1 MLQKKKYWT
10 TVAVLMELQP
20 YPTWLRR
27 AEKVTKH
34 YFNHREKWWEIDGRG
49 LIHWT
54 QDWNL
59 IRAAGGFRDGGPE
72 RLDPKS
78 PAGRAISAAHD
89 RWLRIAC
96 AAIDEARARKTVYP
110 TQDRYRTCY
119 VGEEGVTVYVT
130 EQAWPPALVTC
141 FRVRDLRR
149 DSKEDTANAI
159 HRAKKQTGRSDRAAV
174 RRAALRSSS
183 TKKKVQR

>member
-1 MLQKKKYWT
+1 MD
-10 TVAVLMELQP
+10 LQP
-20 YPTWLRR
+20 YPTWTRR
-27 AEKVTKH
+27 AEKVIKH
-34 YFNHREKWWEIDGRG
+34 YFNHRERWWEIDGRG
-49 LIHWT
+49 LIAWT

-78 PAGRAISAAHD
+78 PAGRAIAAAHE
-89 RWLRIAC
+89 RWLRAAC
-96 AAIDEARARKTVYP
+96 YAVDEARARHSVYP

-130 EQAWPPALVTC
+130 DQAWPPALVTC

-149 DSKEDTANAI
+149 DSDDDTAKAI
-159 HRAKKQTGRSDRAAV
+159 HRAKKQTGWAERAAL
-174 RRAALRSSS
+174 RRAALRANPSDRS
-183 TKKKVQR
+183 KEGR